1 MISNFRCGARRGFT
15 LVEVVVALALV
26 GILAAVIS
34 QALAGYAAA
43 QRARSTSDVF
53 TSLGYSLNNEN
64 SPMRNSL
71 SSKGFINTVVDL
83 GLKAAP
89 YGRYPSRLSQL
100 VIAITTADA
109 DCAGTKYNA
118 NKVAAWT
125 ANAPFS
131 DLLITKG
138 VGVTTPMGTIRD
150 SVYPGS
156 GNTANLVEMQLD
168 SITTQDVEN
177 LDFVVDNQYDSAA
190 GQLRYVQSGAGPT
203 RPNLHM
209 AKYVMPAYTGC

>member
-1 MISNFRCGARRGFT
+1 
-15 LVEVVVALALV
+15 VEIVVALALV
-26 GILAAVIS
+26 GVLAAVIG
-34 QALAGYAAA
+34 QALAGYAAT
-43 QRARSTSDVF
+43 QRARATSDLF
-53 TSLGYSLNNEN
+53 ASLGISLNNRNGQLHN
-64 SPMRNSL
+64 SV
-71 SSKGFINTVVDL
+71 SSKGFINSVVDL

-100 VIAITTADA
+100 VIAITTNDF

-156 GNTANLVEMQLD
+156 GNTANLVEMRLD
-168 SITTQDVEN
+168 SVTTQDAEN
-177 LDFVVDNQYDSAA
+177 IDFTVDNQYDSAA
-190 GQLRYVQSGAGPT
+190 GQLRYMQSGAGPT
-203 RPNLHM
+203 RPNLHLI
-209 AKYVMPAYTGC
+209 KYVLPANTGC